1 MKTSDFDYELPKD
14 LIAQN
19 PSVPRDHCKLFV
31 YDSRTNSVFHCRFF
45 DLKKFLSHGDTL
57 VLNRSKVIPARLIF
71 EIENKECEI
80 FLLKKLAVGFYECMV
95 RPGKFFPCNVTGKIG
110 NSLSWSVKAVNAD
123 GTRCIKFSSI
133 RSDKNV
139 DVLLEKFGN
148 VPLPPY
154 IKNSSAKFSQYQTVY
169 SREKGS
175 VAAPTAG
182 LHFTNGLIGNLKKG
196 GVNFAEVILHVGR
209 GTFLPV
215 VAENLSEHVMHKE
228 RFQISSKVA
237 CQLNLTRKLNHRIIA
252 VGTTSCRVLE
262 STFSVEDG
270 FCASSGDTDIFIYPR
285 SYRWKCVDALIT
297 NFHLPKSTLLMLVAS
312 FLESKGVKDP
322 VAKLLELYDIA
333 KKNGYRFYSFGDAML
348 II

>member
-14 LIAQN
+14 LIAHN

-31 YDSRTNSVFHCRFF
+31 YDSSTNEIFHCRFF
-45 DLKKFLSHGDTL
+45 ELKKFLLPGDTL

-71 EIENKECEI
+71 RISSKECEI
-80 FLLKKLAVGFYECMV
+80 FLLKKLADDSYECMV
-95 RPGKFFPCNVTGKIG
+95 RPGKFFPRCATGKIG
-110 NSLSWSVKAVNAD
+110 NSLLWNVEAVNAD
-123 GTRCIKFSSI
+123 GTRCIKFSSTS
-133 RSDKNV
+133 SDRNI
-139 DVLLEKFGN
+139 DELLEKLGN

-154 IKNSSAKFSQYQTVY
+154 IKNSDARFSQYQTVY

-182 LHFTNGLIGNLKKG
+182 LHFTNSLIGNLKKG

-228 RFQISSKVA
+228 WFQISSGA
-237 CQLNLTRKLNHRIIA
+237 ASQLNLTKKLNHRIVA

-262 STFSVEDG
+262 STFSDG
-270 FCASSGDTDIFIYPR
+270 FHAGSGDTDIFIYPH
-285 SYRWKCVDALIT
+285 SYNWKCVDALIT

-312 FLESKGVKDP
+312 FLESKGVKEP
-322 VAKLLELYDIA
+322 VSKLLELYLTAI
-333 KKNGYRFYSFGDAML
+333 KEGYRFYSFGDAML
-348 II
+348 IL